1 MARTSRY
8 DPTCELCSN
17 LTNLYSSRNAST
29 CTGHMPRNSLM
40 QVYLSSSYAS
50 PVLKP
55 VLSGKFSQVTRIV
68 VFVHPINL
76 Q

>member
-8 DPTCELCSN
+8 DPTCEPCSN
-17 LTNLYSSRNAST
+17 FTNFCSSRNAST
-29 CTGHMPRNSLM
+29 CTGHTPRNSLM

-55 VLSGKFSQVTRIV
+55 VLSGKFSQVTRIG
-68 VFVHPINL
+68 VFVHPINS